1 VIKLVALAMFALVTA
16 AEAAPAAL
24 SWTRLPG
31 AEQCIDAPALARA
44 VEARIGEVLVTPSHA
59 EVSIEGRIAPRS
71 GGGWRAVV
79 AVAHSGEAATSQRSI
94 ETSTKDCHVLDGS
107 LALVVALLVDPTGAP
122 PAPPPPPE
130 VIIRE
135 VRVPVVVHDPW
146 HLAVALRGESE
157 WGALASLT
165 GGGELAA
172 IVTPP
177 GAWDVELSAFWDHSV
192 LVTTDLP
199 GRDVREMFAGIAL
212 ATCPAWSIGALRL
225 AACGGARLARFA
237 WHGHGFDQDLEGS
250 TLIPAITAEARLEL
264 PLTEWLRFAVGAGV
278 RVPVRSVDL
287 SYERSASAG
296 GEDVEIDRT
305 GLSLAASLGVVARAF

>member
-1 VIKLVALAMFALVTA
+1 MIKLVALVLFALA
-16 AEAAPAAL
+16 AVADAAPAAL

-59 EVSIEGRIAPRS
+59 DVSIEGRIAPRS

-79 AVAHSGEAATSQRSI
+79 AVAHPGQAATSQRSI

-122 PAPPPPPE
+122 PAPPAPPE

-135 VRVPVVVHDPW
+135 VRVPVIIYDPW
-146 HLAVALRGESE
+146 HLAIAVRGVGE
-157 WGALASLT
+157 WGALASVT

-172 IVTPP
+172 IVSPP
-177 GAWDVELSAFWDHSV
+177 GLWDLELSASWDRSAS
-192 LVTTDLP
+192 VTTDLA
-199 GRDVREMFAGIAL
+199 GRDVRESLAGVAL
-212 ATCPAWSIGALRL
+212 AACPGWPIGALRL
-225 AACGGARLARFA
+225 AACGGVRLSRFA
-237 WHGHGFDQDLEGS
+237 WRGRGFDQDLDGS
-250 TLIPAITAEARLEL
+250 ALIPAITAEARLEL
-264 PLTEWLRFAVGAGV
+264 PLARWLGLAAGIGL
-278 RVPVRSVDL
+278 RVPVRGVDL

-296 GEDVEIDRT
+296 GEVVEIDRT
-305 GLSLAASLGVVARAF
+305 GLSLAASLGVIARAF